1 MISYEIVWA
10 RTTMEMNELY
20 DIQAQLFVQTSCKIQ
35 NSNKRRIGGGNF
47 TADQEI

>member
-1 MISYEIVWA
+1 MISCEIVRA
-10 RTTMEMNELY
+10 RSAMEMNKLY
-20 DIQAQLFVQTSCKIQ
+20 GIQVLLFVQISCKIQ